1 MVFLSARPGEEHHEL
16 LLMPGRTGDGDVKVV
31 QQVSFH
37 VDSVEDVREFHH
49 RFVEDGVQIDSVVTH
64 GNTASV
70 YFRDPE
76 DNRLEIYYSLPVEWP
91 QPFRAEIDVTQ
102 SADGI
107 LKQIHD
113 VTVARS
119 ARGRRRQYPHL
130 TLPFRERDATRRRG
144 TMTTEVC
151 GATGNRRAGLHKEGE
166 GGGTSYTV
174 RLATA
179 GRSQRSEGIPVSRAW
194 GCATRASCRA
204 PSGMRV
210 GGKGHVTR

>member
-1 MVFLSARPGEEHHEL
+1 MAKVTSLGHVGLFVNDVATMRDFYTRVLGMTVTDESAERGMVFLSARPGEEHHEL
-16 LLMPGRTGDGDVKVV
+16 FLVPGRTGDSDVKVV

-37 VDSVEDVREFHH
+37 VDSVEDVREFHK

-102 SADGI
+102 SADDI

-113 VTVARS
+113 VTV
-119 ARGRRRQYPHL
+119 
-130 TLPFRERDATRRRG
+130 
-144 TMTTEVC
+144 
-151 GATGNRRAGLHKEGE
+151 GA
-166 GGGTSYTV
+166 
-174 RLATA
+174 
-179 GRSQRSEGIPVSRAW
+179 QR
-194 GCATRASCRA
+194 
-204 PSGMRV
+204 
-210 GGKGHVTR
+210 